1 MIRRTCLGRRGRT
14 LYATHFWVADTG
26 SEPRGQA
33 TDPEEETMLV
43 LTRKPGQ
50 SIMIGDGVEVQVL
63 SVAGEKVRLG
73 ITAPRDVS
81 IFRNEVYDR
90 IESENNAPD
99 AGEEPDEETN
109 AAVSDALERLSQR

>member
-1 MIRRTCLGRRGRT
+1 
-14 LYATHFWVADTG
+14 
-26 SEPRGQA
+26 
-33 TDPEEETMLV
+33 MLV

-81 IFRNEVYDR
+81 IFRNEVYER
-90 IESENNAPD
+90 IESENSLGGNGGD
-99 AGEEPDEETN
+99 VDDGGEANE
-109 AAVSDALERLSQR
+109 AVADALERLSQR

>member
-1 MIRRTCLGRRGRT
+1 
-14 LYATHFWVADTG
+14 
-26 SEPRGQA
+26 
-33 TDPEEETMLV
+33 MLV

-50 SIMIGDGVEVQVL
+50 SIIIGDGVEVQVL

-90 IESENNAPD
+90 IERENRGGDDDDD
-99 AGEEPDEETN
+99 AGDGAN
-109 AAVSDALERLSQR
+109 DAVSNALQRLSRRS

>member
-1 MIRRTCLGRRGRT
+1 
-14 LYATHFWVADTG
+14 
-26 SEPRGQA
+26 
-33 TDPEEETMLV
+33 MLV

-63 SVAGEKVRLG
+63 SVVGEKVRLG

-90 IESENNAPD
+90 IESESVKA
-99 AGEEPDEETN
+99 EEEDEVTD
-109 AAVSDALERLSQR
+109 AAVEDALERLSQRS

>member
-1 MIRRTCLGRRGRT
+1 
-14 LYATHFWVADTG
+14 
-26 SEPRGQA
+26 
-33 TDPEEETMLV
+33 MLV

-73 ITAPRDVS
+73 ITAPREVS

-90 IESENNAPD
+90 IESESKS
-99 AGEEPDEETN
+99 GSGSGDEEEDEGTN
-109 AAVSDALERLSQR
+109 AAVAAALDRLTSSSS

>member
-1 MIRRTCLGRRGRT
+1 
-14 LYATHFWVADTG
+14 
-26 SEPRGQA
+26 
-33 TDPEEETMLV
+33 MLV

-90 IESENNAPD
+90 IESEQSAAVD
-99 AGEEPDEETN
+99 DSDSN
-109 AAVSDALERLSQR
+109 AAVTDALERLSQNS

>member
-1 MIRRTCLGRRGRT
+1 
-14 LYATHFWVADTG
+14 
-26 SEPRGQA
+26 
-33 TDPEEETMLV
+33 MLV
-43 LTRKPGQ
+43 LTRKPSQ

-90 IESENNAPD
+90 IESEGAR
-99 AGEEPDEETN
+99 AEEDVDTGTN
-109 AAVSDALERLSQR
+109 AAVEDALQRLGNRS

>member
-1 MIRRTCLGRRGRT
+1 
-14 LYATHFWVADTG
+14 
-26 SEPRGQA
+26 
-33 TDPEEETMLV
+33 MLV

-90 IESENNAPD
+90 IEHETD
-99 AGEEPDEETN
+99 RGRGEDEGTN
-109 AAVSDALERLSQR
+109 AAVASALERLTQR

>member
-1 MIRRTCLGRRGRT
+1 
-14 LYATHFWVADTG
+14 
-26 SEPRGQA
+26 
-33 TDPEEETMLV
+33 MLV

-90 IESENNAPD
+90 IESESASSG
-99 AGEEPDEETN
+99 GEEEESETN
-109 AAVSDALERLSQR
+109 AAVADALQKLTQS

>member
-1 MIRRTCLGRRGRT
+1 
-14 LYATHFWVADTG
+14 
-26 SEPRGQA
+26 
-33 TDPEEETMLV
+33 MLV

-90 IESENNAPD
+90 IRIESES
-99 AGEEPDEETN
+99 GSGGDEEDDDAN
-109 AAVSDALERLSQR
+109 AAVANALQRLTQRS

>member
-1 MIRRTCLGRRGRT
+1 
-14 LYATHFWVADTG
+14 
-26 SEPRGQA
+26 
-33 TDPEEETMLV
+33 MLV

-73 ITAPRDVS
+73 ITAPREVS

-90 IESENNAPD
+90 IESEQGRGAD
-99 AGEEPDEETN
+99 DEDDDGAN
-109 AAVSDALERLSQR
+109 AAVAEALDRLSQRS

>member
-1 MIRRTCLGRRGRT
+1 
-14 LYATHFWVADTG
+14 
-26 SEPRGQA
+26 
-33 TDPEEETMLV
+33 MLV

-81 IFRNEVYDR
+81 IFRNEVYER
-90 IESENNAPD
+90 IESENADRN
-99 AGEEPDEETN
+99 EEVENGTN
-109 AAVSDALERLSQR
+109 AVVQDALEQLGQRS

>member
-1 MIRRTCLGRRGRT
+1 
-14 LYATHFWVADTG
+14 
-26 SEPRGQA
+26 
-33 TDPEEETMLV
+33 MLV

-90 IESENNAPD
+90 IEGEATAAEREVEN
-99 AGEEPDEETN
+99 GTN
-109 AAVSDALERLSQR
+109 EVVEDALERLSHRS

>member
-1 MIRRTCLGRRGRT
+1 
-14 LYATHFWVADTG
+14 
-26 SEPRGQA
+26 
-33 TDPEEETMLV
+33 MLV

-81 IFRNEVYDR
+81 IFRNEVYER
-90 IESENNAPD
+90 IESENQTR
-99 AGEEPDEETN
+99 GDEDVEDEGTN
-109 AAVSDALERLSQR
+109 EAVSSALERLGQRR

>member
-1 MIRRTCLGRRGRT
+1 
-14 LYATHFWVADTG
+14 
-26 SEPRGQA
+26 
-33 TDPEEETMLV
+33 MLV

-90 IESENNAPD
+90 IESENNRGGGNDTGADD
-99 AGEEPDEETN
+99 A
-109 AAVSDALERLSQR
+109 VVDALERLSQRT

>member
-1 MIRRTCLGRRGRT
+1 
-14 LYATHFWVADTG
+14 
-26 SEPRGQA
+26 
-33 TDPEEETMLV
+33 MLV

-50 SIMIGDGVEVQVL
+50 SIMIGEGVEVQVL

-90 IESENNAPD
+90 IESENA
-99 AGEEPDEETN
+99 ARERDEDQGTN
-109 AAVSDALERLSQR
+109 EAVEDALERLGQRS

>member
-1 MIRRTCLGRRGRT
+1 
-14 LYATHFWVADTG
+14 
-26 SEPRGQA
+26 
-33 TDPEEETMLV
+33 MLV

-90 IESENNAPD
+90 IESENANRSD
-99 AGEEPDEETN
+99 DVENGTN
-109 AAVSDALERLSQR
+109 AVVRDALEQLGQRS

>member
-1 MIRRTCLGRRGRT
+1 
-14 LYATHFWVADTG
+14 
-26 SEPRGQA
+26 
-33 TDPEEETMLV
+33 MLV

-50 SIMIGDGVEVQVL
+50 SLMIGDGVEVQVL

-90 IESENNAPD
+90 IEAEQGGGGGSDE
-99 AGEEPDEETN
+99 GEDGESN
-109 AAVSDALERLSQR
+109 AAVAEALERLSRS

>member
-1 MIRRTCLGRRGRT
+1 M
-14 LYATHFWVADTG
+14 A
-26 SEPRGQA
+26 
-33 TDPEEETMLV
+33 MLV

-90 IESENNAPD
+90 IESEQ
-99 AGEEPDEETN
+99 GSSGGGDEDDGETN
-109 AAVSDALERLSQR
+109 AAVTDALEKLSQRP

>member
-1 MIRRTCLGRRGRT
+1 
-14 LYATHFWVADTG
+14 
-26 SEPRGQA
+26 
-33 TDPEEETMLV
+33 MLV

-90 IESENNAPD
+90 IESENSAGRSVPENDDDDGANEAVANA
-99 AGEEPDEETN
+99 
-109 AAVSDALERLSQR
+109 LQRLSRR

>member
-1 MIRRTCLGRRGRT
+1 
-14 LYATHFWVADTG
+14 
-26 SEPRGQA
+26 
-33 TDPEEETMLV
+33 MLV

-90 IESENNAPD
+90 IEAEQARGD
-99 AGEEPDEETN
+99 DDEDDGGAN
-109 AAVSDALERLSQR
+109 AAVADALEKLSQRS

>member
-1 MIRRTCLGRRGRT
+1 
-14 LYATHFWVADTG
+14 
-26 SEPRGQA
+26 
-33 TDPEEETMLV
+33 MLV

-81 IFRNEVYDR
+81 IFRNEVYER
-90 IESENNAPD
+90 IESENESST
-99 AGEEPDEETN
+99 GGDEDDETN
-109 AAVSDALERLSQR
+109 AVVSDALQRLSQR

>member
-1 MIRRTCLGRRGRT
+1 
-14 LYATHFWVADTG
+14 
-26 SEPRGQA
+26 
-33 TDPEEETMLV
+33 MLV

-73 ITAPRDVS
+73 ITAPSDVS

-90 IESENNAPD
+90 IESENESE
-99 AGEEPDEETN
+99 AGTGGDDDDEGGANE
-109 AAVSDALERLSQR
+109 AVADALQRLSQR

>member
-1 MIRRTCLGRRGRT
+1 
-14 LYATHFWVADTG
+14 
-26 SEPRGQA
+26 
-33 TDPEEETMLV
+33 MLV

-90 IESENNAPD
+90 IESENRGGGDDDDDSANEAVANA
-99 AGEEPDEETN
+99 
-109 AAVSDALERLSQR
+109 LQRLSRKS

>member
-1 MIRRTCLGRRGRT
+1 M
-14 LYATHFWVADTG
+14 A
-26 SEPRGQA
+26 
-33 TDPEEETMLV
+33 MLV

-50 SIMIGDGVEVQVL
+50 SIMIGDEVEVQVL

-90 IESENNAPD
+90 IESEQGRSG
-99 AGEEPDEETN
+99 GEDEEDDSGAN
-109 AAVSDALERLSQR
+109 AAVAEALEKLSQRS

>member
-1 MIRRTCLGRRGRT
+1 
-14 LYATHFWVADTG
+14 
-26 SEPRGQA
+26 
-33 TDPEEETMLV
+33 MLV

-63 SVAGEKVRLG
+63 CVAGEKVRLG

-90 IESENNAPD
+90 IESENADRNEEVENGTD
-99 AGEEPDEETN
+99 A
-109 AAVSDALERLSQR
+109 VVQDALEQLGQRS

>member
-1 MIRRTCLGRRGRT
+1 
-14 LYATHFWVADTG
+14 
-26 SEPRGQA
+26 
-33 TDPEEETMLV
+33 MLV

-90 IESENNAPD
+90 IESEAD
-99 AGEEPDEETN
+99 AEPDEVSAGTN
-109 AAVSDALERLSQR
+109 AAVEDALERLGHRS

>member
-1 MIRRTCLGRRGRT
+1 
-14 LYATHFWVADTG
+14 
-26 SEPRGQA
+26 
-33 TDPEEETMLV
+33 MLV

-90 IESENNAPD
+90 IESENNATD